1 MTDFNPQTQ
10 PDDETLARLWQ
21 FFRALV
27 DDKRLRLMGWLIEGD
42 LTLPEIARRLE
53 LKPNTAQRHI
63 DYLAQL
69 GIVEEVAGAKPPA
82 YHFSREA
89 LTALARTLLARAPN
103 MTAAE
108 LDMSTFSRKVITDFT
123 NPDGSLKGFP
133 AQEKRFLVVL
143 YYLLDKFLPD
153 VDYTEREVSEILRRF
168 HPDTATLRRA
178 LVDYRLMERKNNIY
192 RRR

>member
-1 MTDFNPQTQ
+1 MTNFDPQTQ

-27 DDKRLRLMGWLIEGD
+27 DGNRLRLAGWLIEGD
-42 LTLPEIARRLE
+42 LTLPEIARRLA

-63 DYLAQL
+63 DYLVQL

-82 YHFSREA
+82 YHFNRET
-89 LTALARTLLARAPN
+89 LTSLARSMLARAPN

-108 LDMSTFSRKVITDFT
+108 LDASTFNRKVITDFT
-123 NPDGSLKGFP
+123 NPDGSLKDLP
-133 AQEKRFLVVL
+133 AQEKKLRVIL

-153 VDYTEREVSEILRRF
+153 IDYSEREVSEILRRF

-178 LVDYRLMERKNNIY
+178 LVDYGLMERKNNVY

>member
-1 MTDFNPQTQ
+1 MTDFDPQPQ
-10 PDDETLARLWQ
+10 PEDATLATLWQ

-27 DDKRLRLMGWLIEGD
+27 DNNRLRLVGWLIEGD

-63 DYLAQL
+63 DYLTQL
-69 GIVEEVAGAKPPA
+69 GLVEEVAGAKPPA
-82 YHFSREA
+82 YHFNREA
-89 LTALARTLLARAPN
+89 LTTLARTLLARAPN

-108 LDMSTFSRKVITDFT
+108 LDVSAFNRKVITDFT
-123 NPDGSLKGFP
+123 NPDGSLKDLP
-133 AQEKRFLVVL
+133 AQEKKLLVIL

-153 VDYTEREVSEILRRF
+153 IDYTEREVAEILRRF

-178 LVDYRLMERKNNIY
+178 LVDYGLMERKNNVY